1 MKSKPNARKYF
12 FAVALIA
19 LFSILIIGV
28 SGQKQNPRQKTG
40 RTLTDTVPKNKITK
54 KIQNLD
60 DVIDELDR
68 AELELNMQKFQK
80 ELAESLKGLEKM
92 KIELNDLD
100 LSKLKMEIENSMK
113 DFDSDK
119 FKMELERS
127 MKDLDLS
134 KMKLDFEN
142 SMKDF
147 DSDKFK
153 MELEKSMKDLDLS
166 KMKLDFENSMKD
178 FDSDKFK
185 MELEKS
191 MKDLDLSKMK
201 LDFENSMKD
210 FDSDKFKME
219 LEKSMKDLDLSK
231 MKLELEDLKKI
242 DMSKLQD
249 EMKKLQE
256 ELKDLGPQMEKELAN
271 AKVEIEKAKKEM
283 HEYKEFVDGLEKD
296 GLINTKKDYSIEEKD
311 GELIING
318 KKQPANVY
326 NNYRSFLEKHKNFK
340 IEKSEGNFNIHNK
353 DDR

>member
-166 KMKLDFENSMKD
+166 KMKL
-178 FDSDKFK
+178 
-185 MELEKS
+185 
-191 MKDLDLSKMK
+191 
-201 LDFENSMKD
+201 
-210 FDSDKFKME
+210 
-219 LEKSMKDLDLSK
+219 
-231 MKLELEDLKKI
+231 ELEDLKKI